1 MSIIPQGNDRY
12 QNVFSKNERHLK
24 KTLPNTWL
32 NKYFNIT
39 KLDII

>member
-24 KTLPNTWL
+24 RPCP
-32 NKYFNIT
+32 IHG
-39 KLDII
+39 